1 MYKIAHISDLH
12 VNFNDEDGH
21 GSNLI
26 DLLSDIRDRNCDHVL
41 VTGDIAENPDIQ
53 DFLYVRELFSHFD
66 LLSSSGMSVIPGNH
80 DIFGGAP
87 AGTEFFRFPL
97 ICKKINYDEKLN
109 QFIDLFKETFPDNKS
124 FPYLKIINNIA
135 IVGINSVDRWSAK
148 NNPEGSNGRIDHS
161 SFVKLK
167 KILSSKEITDKY
179 IIVLIHHHFNKPKND
194 NEYPA
199 HSLWLKVVNYK
210 MKLYGRK
217 KITELFRKYKVNLV
231 LHGHTHINEIY
242 VSKKTSVINSSACSI
257 PITDDMIRKYNIIN
271 IPGADDPEKI
281 ITVETILI

>member
-97 ICKKINYDEKLN
+97 MCKKINYDEKLD
-109 QFIDLFKETFPDNKS
+109 QFIDLLEIT
-124 FPYLKIINNIA
+124 
-135 IVGINSVDRWSAK
+135 SVQSD
-148 NNPEGSNGRIDHS
+148 
-161 SFVKLK
+161 
-167 KILSSKEITDKY
+167 KILFTSLKFHLSS
-179 IIVLIHHHFNKPKND
+179 L
-194 NEYPA
+194 
-199 HSLWLKVVNYK
+199 
-210 MKLYGRK
+210 
-217 KITELFRKYKVNLV
+217 
-231 LHGHTHINEIY
+231 
-242 VSKKTSVINSSACSI
+242 
-257 PITDDMIRKYNIIN
+257 
-271 IPGADDPEKI
+271 
-281 ITVETILI
+281 